1 MLCWLFWSIELIID
15 EQSWHILYLL
25 VFGCDN
31 IVGRHFLWGRALPIL
46 LTLSDRPS
54 DMTHD
59 GEYALNARWRV
70 HGIEKN
76 INIIFSSVFNTDDD
90 LNDLQCQILISTPTS
105 TSTSISTSTSTS
117 TSISTSTSTSTS
129 ILVSTSTSTL
139 ILVSTLTS
147 TSFHN

>member
-1 MLCWLFWSIELIID
+1 
-15 EQSWHILYLL
+15 
-25 VFGCDN
+25 
-31 IVGRHFLWGRALPIL
+31 
-46 LTLSDRPS
+46 
-54 DMTHD
+54 MTHD

-76 INIIFSSVFNTDDD
+76 IKGDKFSSVFNTEDD
-90 LNDLQCQILISTPTS
+90 LNDLQCQILISTP
-105 TSTSISTSTSTS
+105 TSTS

>member
-76 INIIFSSVFNTDDD
+76 IKGDKFSSVFNTEDD
-90 LNDLQCQILISTPTS
+90 LNDLQCQILISTPTP
-105 TSTSISTSTSTS
+105 TSTS

-139 ILVSTLTS
+139 ILVSTS
-147 TSFHN
+147 TFHNWF